1 MIALRE
7 AHRLIAGLCPLP
19 ACRVA
24 VDKALGLAVAED
36 VYAAGDCP
44 GIDSSLKD
52 GYAVCSSD
60 IAGATSGSPVILELA
75 GSLAAGDEVA
85 GHRVASGHCLRLL
98 TGAPL
103 PPGATAVLAQE
114 FATVDGSRVTARAD
128 APPGKNV
135 LVRGSDIALGQRVLR
150 AGEIMHPATLGLAAA
165 AGVGS
170 LPVYPRPRV
179 AIVATGSELVW
190 PGEAVDAGKVAASN
204 MVIAAAELQRLGLS
218 PRISLERDDLDQLQG
233 KLAAILPEIDLLI
246 TCGGILDGDKD
257 LTMKAME
264 GLGMEKLFHRVR
276 IGPGK
281 GACCGRIG
289 TTLIFNLPGGP
300 PSHHVALLLLAL
312 PGARRLMGYERIF
325 PEKVMVIVEEELH
338 GQKDWT
344 QLVYAAID
352 NHGGL
357 LKARPLRRL
366 PRLFAMA
373 GAQALLEIPE
383 GCDRLAVGALAE
395 AWIYRP

>member
-60 IAGATSGSPVILELA
+60 IAGATSSSPVILEFA

-114 FATVDGSRVTARAD
+114 FATVDGSRVTVRAD

-150 AGEIMHPATLGLAAA
+150 AGEIMHPAALGLAAA

-190 PGEAVDAGKVAASN
+190 PGESVAPGKVAASN
-204 MVIAAAELQRLGLS
+204 MVIAAAELRRLGLS
-218 PRISLERDDLDQLQG
+218 PRISLERDDLHQLQG

-357 LKARPLRRL
+357 LKARPPRRL

-373 GAQALLEIPE
+373 GARALLEIPE
-383 GCDRLAVGALAE
+383 GCDRLAVGSLAE